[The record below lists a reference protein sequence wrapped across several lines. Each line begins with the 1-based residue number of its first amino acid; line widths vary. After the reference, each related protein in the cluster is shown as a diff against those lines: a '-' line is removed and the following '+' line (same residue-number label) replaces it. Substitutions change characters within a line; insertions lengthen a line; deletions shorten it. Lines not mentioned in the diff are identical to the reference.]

1 MRILTFL
8 ALAAL
13 AAGIYHYRGRL
24 RPGRRALDQQAPDE
38 LLAERVRAGIADVAS
53 SPVNVHVSNGIVSL
67 RGIVLRSE
75 RDLVLACVLAVPG
88 VSQVTN
94 HLESE
99 EPVGELGAMQ
109 SGIATGI

>member
-13 AAGIYHYRGRL
+13 AAGIYHYRSRL
-24 RPGRRALDQQAPDE
+24 QSGRRALDQQASDE
-38 LLAERVRAGIADVAS
+38 LLEERVRAGIAAAAS
-53 SPVNVHVSNGIVSL
+53 WPVEVHVSNGIVSL
-67 RGIVLRSE
+67 RGIVRNSE
-75 RDLVLACVLAVPG
+75 RDLVLACALAVPG

-94 HLESE
+94 YLESE
-99 EPVGELGAMQ
+99 EPVGELGTMQ